1 MQPTLTCC
9 PRPTMALNASVRV
22 CACACVCVCVCVP
35 STRSVFKHGTL
46 PLAAHL
52 PQHTPA
58 PVSPKCRQRLKWRR
72 FAASSCSLSLLLL
85 SAAAAAASA
94 AAPSLSSSSSALLAP
109 SILIF
114 KVVWSTATTC
124 KRQERAQR
132 RCSPRT
138 TFWLQV
144 NCECLVLVVV
154 VVVVVRDLLWM
165 GCTCEQVCV
174 SLCLVVSCGLAA
186 SWWRWH
192 LLNAE
197 THKCSCCLRSKWQ
210 TA

>member
-1 MQPTLTCC
+1 
-9 PRPTMALNASVRV
+9 MAMNASVRV
-22 CACACVCVCVCVP
+22 CACACVSLCVCVP
-35 STRSVFKHGTL
+35 NTRSVFKHGTL

-85 SAAAAAASA
+85 SAAAAAAASA

-144 NCECLVLVVV
+144 NCECLVFV

-165 GCTCEQVCV
+165 GCTCVWAGV